1 MKKKKNQI
9 NVPKEDTEIKKFDIN
24 EYMDKMKDG
33 QKSKYQTNVI
43 KEDTEIK
50 KFNIEEYMN
59 KMKEKENIK
68 FHHEE
73 FLKDPPKKYRL
84 KNI

>member
-1 MKKKKNQI
+1 
-9 NVPKEDTEIKKFDIN
+9 
-24 EYMDKMKDG
+24 MDKMKDG

-73 FLKDPPKKYRL
+73 FLKDLPKKISIEEYL
-84 KNI
+84 KKLNK